1 MANTNKRH
9 INYYKRKANVI
20 KEYANNSYPG
30 ANENSMNVENLKQLV
45 KIIID
50 ITEQKDDVKN
60 QKKKQEGKHY
70 YACLTA
76 CSTKLIRIIYA
87 LCMNNSTQQN

>member
-1 MANTNKRH
+1 MYLKW
-9 INYYKRKANVI
+9 YKRKANVI

-60 QKKKQEGKHY
+60 
-70 YACLTA
+70 
-76 CSTKLIRIIYA
+76 
-87 LCMNNSTQQN
+87 